1 MIISS
6 KQFNSLVVKP
16 LDNLTIVLKLYLI
29 RFSEPVTD
37 HRHSIFSSIIF
48 VISVACC
55 AEQRKSV
62 DAISFL
68 PWPHAMCIEWPFKSP
83 DVNNAPLFRVLSNTQ
98 IPFLLNIS
106 VCGRQAAQTIQFKLQ
121 RPAQPW
127 LLLELSSVSWRW
139 KCFLRT
145 YFAMFFSTF

>member
-83 DVNNAPLFRVLSNTQ
+83 AVNNSPWGFSQTRKFRFSWISHFVAARQLKQFSSN
-98 IPFLLNIS
+98 
-106 VCGRQAAQTIQFKLQ
+106 CKD
-121 RPAQPW
+121 RPCPA
-127 LLLELSSVSWRW
+127 LLELSSVSWRW